1 MFGMADEEDHDPQSP
16 PPAVGHYVRYRSRG
30 FAAHINASGPNLRSV
45 RELTAK
51 ALAELSVQGDVAD
64 AAQLVVSELVGNA
77 VRACGD
83 HVPVVVEVYAAAFGV
98 AVNVHDPDP
107 APFRAVAASRWT
119 TRRPRPAVAS
129 RCWICSR
136 RAGTWSGRRSASRSG
151 AGSPAPPGEPCPAGP
166 CRCILVVGT
175 IQKM

>member
-51 ALAELSVQGDVAD
+51 ALAELGMQGDVAD
-64 AAQLVVSELVGNA
+64 IARLVVSELVGNA
-77 VRACGD
+77 VLACGD

-107 APFRAVAASRWT
+107 RTVPRRRGIAASRWT
-119 TRRPRPAVAS
+119 TRRPRPAAAS

-151 AGSPAPPGEPCPAGP
+151 AGSPARQGEPRGGSGSGGGP
-166 CRCILVVGT
+166 N
-175 IQKM
+175 

>member
-16 PPAVGHYVRYRSRG
+16 PPAVGHCVRYRSRG

-51 ALAELSVQGDVAD
+51 ALAELGVQGDVAD

-107 APFRAVAASRWT
+107 RTVPRRRGIALDDVEAEAVRGLALLDLLAPGRHVVRS
-119 TRRPRPAVAS
+119 S
-129 RCWICSR
+129 IGKQIRCR
-136 RAGTWSGRRSASRSG
+136 V
-151 AGSPAPPGEPCPAGP
+151 PCPAG
-166 CRCILVVGT
+166 
-175 IQKM
+175 